1 MPDVSDTVNDA
12 VERERE
18 APSHLNSAVAI
29 LVALTAT
36 FMAICNVK
44 DGNVTQAMAQAQAQA
59 VDTWSYYQSKSI
71 KEHIAGQTADNLRIQ
86 RAIAPQTV
94 WPMLDAKI
102 AEYDKQAKKYDT
114 EKKQIQAQAEGF
126 QKEYDRLN
134 FHDDQFDMSDAAL
147 SVAIALFG
155 ITALTQKRWLI
166 IVAIVFMLFGVVMGL
181 AGFFGWAIH
190 PNSFAK
196 FLS

>member
-12 VERERE
+12 VERGRE
-18 APSHLNSAVAI
+18 SRLNSAVAI

-36 FMAICNVK
+36 FMALCNVK
-44 DGNVTQAMAQAQAQA
+44 DGNITQAMAQAQAQA

-71 KEHIAGQTADNLRIQ
+71 KQHLAEQTLDQLRIQ
-86 RAIAPQTV
+86 RALAP
-94 WPMLDAKI
+94 PAMAAMLDAKI
-102 AEYDKQAKKYDT
+102 ADYTKQAQKENND
-114 EKKQIQAQAEGF
+114 KKQIQQQAQGY

-134 FHDDQFDMSDAAL
+134 FRDDQFDMSEAAL

-166 IVAIVFMLFGVVMGL
+166 VIAIAFMIFGVIMGM
-181 AGFFGWAIH
+181 AGFAGWAIH
-190 PNSFAK
+190 PDKLAK

>member
-1 MPDVSDTVNDA
+1 MPDVSDTVNEA
-12 VERERE
+12 VERGRE
-18 APSHLNSAVAI
+18 SHLNSAVAI

-36 FMAICNVK
+36 FMALCNVK
-44 DGNVTQAMAQAQAQA
+44 DGNITQGMAQAQAQA

-71 KEHIAGQTADNLRIQ
+71 KAHLAEQTLDQLQIQ
-86 RAIAPQTV
+86 RAFTPAPAIAA
-94 WPMLDAKI
+94 MLDAKI
-102 AEYDKQAKKYDT
+102 ADYTKQAAKENSDKK
-114 EKKQIQAQAEGF
+114 KIQAQAEGY
-126 QKEYDRLN
+126 QKDYDRLN
-134 FHDDQFDMSDAAL
+134 FRDDQFDMSDAAL

-166 IVAIVFMLFGVVMGL
+166 IVAIAFMVFGVVMGL

-190 PNSFAK
+190 PDKLAK